1 MKDGYADEAGAGAGG
16 GLSTSFGADLLVPV
30 TPLPALALLPVLAVP
45 APLEGAGA
53 GCLSAATAVAL
64 GKGRM
69 TSFSGLKVGYDDADD
84 AEEDEDEEDT
94 PFCEVGCSG
103 GLFDDETEGFD
114 DPGTEPVVLIGSTTM
129 TSVQAL
135 RSPSIPPGKSSI
147 ARIRNS

>member
-1 MKDGYADEAGAGAGG
+1 MNDGYDDDAGAGTGG

-30 TPLPALALLPVLAVP
+30 TPPPVLAVP
-45 APLEGAGA
+45 APLEGVGA

-94 PFCEVGCSG
+94 PFCEVGCSV

-135 RSPSIPPGKSSI
+135 RSPSIPPGKSSM